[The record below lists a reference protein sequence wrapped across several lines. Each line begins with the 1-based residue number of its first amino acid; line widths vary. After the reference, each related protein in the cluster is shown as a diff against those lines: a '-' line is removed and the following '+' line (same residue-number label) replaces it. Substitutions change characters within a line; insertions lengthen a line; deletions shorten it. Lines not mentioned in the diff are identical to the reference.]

1 MLIIYFIICLA
12 VNGIFLFLFNDS
24 VVITKNSLLP
34 LMLLFLMIFMG
45 AYQYYNRG
53 KFDFNSNN
61 YFYRA
66 ESKVVTVIVTKANV
80 NVNVNNSI
88 LNYKDT
94 FNGNIA
100 KADIFT
106 ITPSVIIDNTLVDYI
121 YFVIQL

>member
-61 YFYRA
+61 YSDLS
-66 ESKVVTVIVTKANV
+66 EEEWEKVSIYISRSLIICAPLNV
-80 NVNVNNSI
+80 PFI
-88 LNYKDT
+88 FFFGTYYK
-94 FNGNIA
+94 FLS
-100 KADIFT
+100 FLY
-106 ITPSVIIDNTLVDYI
+106 S
-121 YFVIQL
+121 

>member
-1 MLIIYFIICLA
+1 MLIIYLIICLA

-61 YFYRA
+61 YSDLS
-66 ESKVVTVIVTKANV
+66 EEEWEKVSIYIFRSLIICAPLNLPFVFFFATYYKFL
-80 NVNVNNSI
+80 SI
-88 LNYKDT
+88 LIFLIGFVGGPIYYKLK
-94 FNGNIA
+94 N
-100 KADIFT
+100 K
-106 ITPSVIIDNTLVDYI
+106 
-121 YFVIQL
+121 